1 MENIENAQ
9 MCIFRRSSKTCF
21 RKIEWNAYLVVCSF
35 MSKRSSVERLRL
47 TDGHFNSSNTC
58 FFQMVISLFRV
69 AGEGFE
75 PTTSGLWARRASRLL
90 YPAISIKN
98 SLYSRE
104 INGRRRI
111 RTFESIAN
119 RFTVCPLWPLGNPS
133 IKPMIGLE
141 PITCWLQI
149 SCSANWAT
157 SAKLYLSCRSCP
169 LQ

>member
-1 MENIENAQ
+1 M
-9 MCIFRRSSKTCF
+9 RPSKACF
-21 RKIEWNAYLVVCSF
+21 RKIEWNAYLIVCSF

-47 TDGHFNSSNTC
+47 TDGHFNMSNTC
-58 FFQMVISLFRV
+58 IYWMVISLIRV

-119 RFTVCPLWPLGNPS
+119 RFTVCPLWPLGNPPICKKIS
-133 IKPMIGLE
+133 ALLRFSFLIDRARRRADWLHGLLCN
-141 PITCWLQI
+141 PRNSRW
-149 SCSANWAT
+149 SDSNW
-157 SAKLYLSCRSCP
+157 
-169 LQ
+169 